1 MTIATLTAPA
11 TATADNSTENSPPE
25 NAYATLF
32 LAYINQSLAESLAT
46 VRTVATKLPDEERVQ
61 ACHILDFGLRTTESW
76 TSTSQL
82 MVALA
87 PYMERSGQWESW
99 QQFLERAIATAQRL
113 GDTDHEI
120 TLTALLA
127 RLYQRRGEVP
137 AMVRTYRR
145 VIRLARRHNNRF
157 ELARA
162 CSNLGY
168 HFIERGYL
176 WRAELLSY
184 YALAIF
190 TELQSNHG
198 RAHTHNHLGILLTR
212 QYEWSKAE
220 EHLLAACTIWQTSQD
235 QYGLMRGHGNLG
247 FLYNEMARYADSIY
261 HSAVALELAE
271 SLGEEPLISSFASN
285 LSFSQLKLGNV
296 AAAQELA
303 DRAEA
308 IFTQF
313 ADQRGLA
320 QIAHTRGLIALH
332 EKNYTQAQAHINY
345 ALSALTEYY
354 QIIQVKFTKIKLE
367 IHLQNYQVAQ
377 KVLAEIESLLTKHL
391 PRNALPFYTDQLT
404 ACRRWLEQGATPDI
418 YSSNTLTI
426 PV

>member
-1 MTIATLTAPA
+1 MTITTPATPA

-32 LAYINQSLAESLAT
+32 LTYINQSLAESLAT
-46 VRTVATKLPDEERVQ
+46 VRAVETKLPDEERVQ
-61 ACHILDFGLRTTESW
+61 ACHVLDFGLRATESW
-76 TSTSQL
+76 PNASAL

-87 PYMERSGQWESW
+87 SYMERSGQWESW
-99 QQFLERAIATAQRL
+99 QQFLERAIATAKRL

-127 RLYQRRGEVP
+127 RLYQRLGDAPV
-137 AMVRTYRR
+137 MVRAYRR
-145 VIRLARRHNNRF
+145 VIRLARRYGNRY

-162 CSNLGY
+162 CSNLGF
-168 HFIERGYL
+168 HFIEQGYL
-176 WRAELLSY
+176 WRAEQLNY
-184 YALAIF
+184 YALTTF

-212 QYEWSKAE
+212 QYEWAKAE
-220 EHLLAACTIWQTSQD
+220 EHLLAACTIWQKSQD

-247 FLYNEMARYADSIY
+247 FLYNETARYAEGIY
-261 HSAVALELAE
+261 HSTLALELAE
-271 SLGEEPLISSFASN
+271 SLGEEPLISDFAGN

-296 AAAQELA
+296 AAAQALA
-303 DRAEA
+303 DRTEA

-320 QIAHTRGLIALH
+320 HTAHTRGLIALH
-332 EKNYTQAQAHINY
+332 EKNYVQAQAHIDY
-345 ALSALTEYY
+345 ALSALTEPY

-367 IHLQNYQVAQ
+367 IHLQNYQVARQ
-377 KVLAEIESLLTKHL
+377 VFAEIENLLTKHL
-391 PRNALPFYTDQLT
+391 PRNALPFYADQLT
-404 ACRRWLEQGATPDI
+404 ACRRWLEEGATPDI
-418 YSSNTLTI
+418 Q
-426 PV
+426 